1 MTEIIKYSLCDFN
14 NIRFA
19 GFDYVLDEKVI
30 KIISELALQVGSP
43 DYIKTPNFSKKEFTH
58 VKDMGKKKYGNR
70 NEGVED
76 WELIRNFQTTNIGEK
91 LSNIHNIDNIRAN
104 LNKLTDKNAVEIRN
118 KIINDIDKI
127 LEDNKTVSELNDITT
142 TLFDIASLNRFYSE
156 IYADLYSVLIDKY
169 EIIRKSFETNL
180 ENFMDLFK
188 HIEYVDPA
196 VDYDKFCKINK
207 NNEKR
212 KSLAAFY
219 KNLCKKKIIPEKK
232 MIEIL
237 KTLVSMI
244 YVFIS
249 EENRKNEVDELIE
262 NVAILYDR
270 TLEDEYENIIIA
282 NNLNIMDF
290 LEQLSQSKPTD
301 YKSLTN
307 KTIFKCMDLVEI

>member
-1 MTEIIKYSLCDFN
+1 M
-14 NIRFA
+14 
-19 GFDYVLDEKVI
+19 
-30 KIISELALQVGSP
+30 
-43 DYIKTPNFSKKEFTH
+43 
-58 VKDMGKKKYGNR
+58 KKKRGNKHA
-70 NEGVED
+70 EVTDD
-76 WELIRNFQTTNIGEK
+76 WGLIRNFQTTSIEGN
-91 LSNIHNIDNIRAN
+91 LSAVRNIDNIRAN
-104 LNKLTDKNAVEIRN
+104 LNKLTDKNTTEIKN
-118 KIINDIDKI
+118 KIISDIDKI
-127 LEDNKTVSELNDITT
+127 LEDNKTALELNDIIT

-169 EIIRKSFETNL
+169 EIIRQSFETNL
-180 ENFMDLFK
+180 DNFMDLFK

-219 KNLCKKKIIPEKK
+219 KNLSKKKIIPEEKI
-232 MIEIL
+232 IEIL

-244 YVFIS
+244 YAFIS
-249 EENRKNEVDELIE
+249 EDNRKNEVDELIE

-270 TLEDEYENIIIA
+270 ALEDEYENIKIA

-290 LEQLSQSKPTD
+290 LEQLSQSKPKD

-307 KTIFKCMDLVEI
+307 KTIFKCMDLVDI